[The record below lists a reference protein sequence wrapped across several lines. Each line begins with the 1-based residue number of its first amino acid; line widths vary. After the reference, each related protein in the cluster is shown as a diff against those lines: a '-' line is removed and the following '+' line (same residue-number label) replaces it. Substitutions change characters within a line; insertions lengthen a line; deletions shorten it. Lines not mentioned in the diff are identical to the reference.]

1 MASQATPGRADEAH
15 RRECEARHWIREGY
29 FALDRVEALMVR
41 ITKHRGADAA
51 ESLRSEMRRQWA
63 LRSEWMELATP

>member
-51 ESLRSEMRRQWA
+51 EALRSEMRRQWA
-63 LRSEWMELATP
+63 LRADWLDPDGP